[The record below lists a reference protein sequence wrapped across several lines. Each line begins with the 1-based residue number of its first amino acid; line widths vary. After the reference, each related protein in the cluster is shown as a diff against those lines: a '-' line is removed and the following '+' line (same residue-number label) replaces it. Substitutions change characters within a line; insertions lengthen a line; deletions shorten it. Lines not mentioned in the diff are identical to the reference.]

1 MMTQQT
7 KEKHLAAAAAIELVQ
22 NNSIIG
28 LGSGSTSSIAI
39 RLLGERVQKEGLNII
54 GVATSEASAALG
66 REAGIEV
73 SDLDTHPHIDLAID
87 GADEFDLYLNLI
99 KGGGGALLR
108 EKIVERQ
115 AKELIIIADASK
127 QVNFLGAFPL
137 PVEVIPFAQTP
148 IRIQLETLGLHPQL
162 RRQQDGSPYLTDQHN
177 YIFDCYTGKIASPWQ
192 LAQQLE
198 SIAGLVEHGL
208 FLSMASKVI
217 MGKGNEVIVFE

>member
-1 MMTQQT
+1 MTQQA
-7 KEKHLAAAAAIELVQ
+7 KEKQLAAAAAVALVQ
-22 NNSIIG
+22 DGTVVG
-28 LGSGSTSSIAI
+28 LGSGSTSSVAI
-39 RLLGERVQKEGLNII
+39 RLLGDRVRKEGLNIV

-66 REAGIEV
+66 REVGIEV
-73 SDLDTHPHIDLAID
+73 SDLDAHPHIDLAID

-115 AKELIIIADASK
+115 AKELIIITDAGK
-127 QVNFLGAFPL
+127 KVDFLGAFPL

-148 IRIQLETLGLHPQL
+148 VRLQLEALNLHPQL

-177 YIFDCYTGKIASPWQ
+177 YIFDCHIGRIASPWQ

-208 FLSMASKVI
+208 FLGMATKVI
-217 MGKGNEVIVFE
+217 MGKGEEVVVFA

>member
-1 MMTQQT
+1 MTQKD
-7 KEKHLAAAAAIELVQ
+7 KEKHLAAAAAVALVQ
-22 NNSIIG
+22 NNTVVG
-28 LGSGSTSSIAI
+28 LGTGSTSSIAI
-39 RLLGERVQKEGLNII
+39 RLLGERVQKEKLNII

-66 REAGIEV
+66 REVGIEV

-115 AKELIIIADASK
+115 AKELIIITDASK
-127 QVNFLGAFPL
+127 QVDCLGAFPL

-148 IRIQLETLGLHPQL
+148 VRLQLEVLSLNPQL
-162 RRQQDGSPYLTDQHN
+162 RLQKDGTPYLTDQNN
-177 YIFDCYTGKIASPWQ
+177 YIFDCPIGKIASPWE

-198 SIAGLVEHGL
+198 SICGLVEHGL
-208 FLSMASKVI
+208 FLGMATKVI
-217 MGKGNEVIVFE
+217 VGKGEGVVVVE

>member
-1 MMTQQT
+1 MTQKD
-7 KEKHLAAAAAIELVQ
+7 KEKHLAAAAAVALVQ
-22 NNSIIG
+22 DNTVVG

-39 RLLGERVQKEGLNII
+39 RLLGERVKKEKLNII

-66 REAGIEV
+66 WEVGIEV

-115 AKELIIIADASK
+115 AKELIIITDSSK
-127 QVNFLGAFPL
+127 QVDCLGAFPL

-148 IRIQLETLGLHPQL
+148 IRLQLEKLGLHPQL
-162 RRQQDGSPYLTDQHN
+162 RRRKDGAPYLTDQNN
-177 YIFDCYTGKIASPWQ
+177 YIFDCHIGKIISPWK

-198 SIAGLVEHGL
+198 DIAGLVEHGL
-208 FLSMASKVI
+208 FLSMATKVI
-217 MGKGNEVIVFE
+217 VGKGERVVVIK